1 MQIVITNEFPHC
13 YDRCHRIWWNLI
25 CFWKSKGETKK
36 RSIRLRCT
44 RTMKVLTSWIRW
56 HQTILDFG
64 TFLSYRNIQ
73 MIIIRGNRIHMKLWN
88 ETIVFTLHIFS
99 ICFNGGAFGLQSL
112 PFGVHKYGMPVLWF
126 IIFTLAGDKDSRF
139 TLWQIWRFY
148 SISHMVVIAIFF
160 VLVLSTFHRVCSI

>member
-1 MQIVITNEFPHC
+1 MLLKVKRGDKEEKYKVEVHKNNEGAYQLNQMAPDHS
-13 YDRCHRIWWNLI
+13 W
-25 CFWKSKGETKK
+25 FW
-36 RSIRLRCT
+36 
-44 RTMKVLTSWIRW
+44 
-56 HQTILDFG
+56 

-112 PFGVHKYGMPVLWF
+112 PFGVNKYGMPVLWF
-126 IIFTLAGDKDSRF
+126 IIFTLAGDKDSWF